1 MNGISNNNNLLAI
14 LGGQQ
19 TASDSPFSVGNSNE
33 KVNPEE
39 FLKLLQ
45 SSGEEGSVAIDE
57 FMAKALKEDPSA
69 REAFEKAIKQGD
81 QSIANELSQRSEKLL
96 EENPQLKTLLKES
109 KSGIMPDA
117 KTIEAFSENH
127 KNSENL
133 LAQITTPKSKGSS
146 PLGKIDP
153 NMVKSEVV
161 NSDGKVIEQNPR
173 IPLDLKSSLNKANT
187 SNAGQAKSLLNA
199 QVNGSAQNTS
209 IQTGSDFV
217 SQMNVA
223 QSSQGEVLPF
233 ETRAKNANAL
243 LGKVKGYGK
252 NQNTINSS
260 MFDINPADFN
270 SKMSMR
276 DDLGNSLEIEQVS
289 GSEGD
294 SNFDFLSS
302 NLKKSGVESLDLIG
316 PNTKVVDLS
325 NIQATNKTELI
336 QKITNYIEINKLENN
351 EALDLLVKHDE
362 LGTFRV
368 NARKAGPGNQIDLQI
383 ATSSKEGHQFFAE
396 NEVELI
402 KSLDKSGVKL
412 AQFKVLTTSSKS
424 EMMSFSSDSKNS
436 GSNLSEGSS
445 QNQGQ
450 GSFGKGGSSEQK
462 DSQRRKEL
470 WEQFKEQNQAFA

>member
-1 MNGISNNNNLLAI
+1 MSGISNNNNLLAI

-39 FLKLLQ
+39 FLKILQ
-45 SSGEEGSVAIDE
+45 SSGEQGSVAIDE

-146 PLGKIDP
+146 LLGKIDP
-153 NMVKSEVV
+153 KMVNSEVV
-161 NSDGKVIEQNPR
+161 NTDGKVIEQNPR
-173 IPLDLKSSLNKANT
+173 IPLDLQNSIKSKNVMLNN
-187 SNAGQAKSLLNA
+187 GQAKSMMNA
-199 QVNGSAQNTS
+199 QNNS

-223 QSSQGEVLPF
+223 QSSQAEVLPF

-252 NQNTINSS
+252 SQNTINSS

-294 SNFDFLSS
+294 SSFDFLSS

-336 QKITNYIEINKLENN
+336 QKITNYIEINKLDNN

-362 LGTFRV
+362 LGNFRV

-402 KSLDKSGVKL
+402 KFLDKSGVKL
-412 AQFKVLTTSSKS
+412 AQFKILTTSSKS
-424 EMMSFSSDSKNS
+424 EMMSFSSESKNS

-450 GSFGKGGSSEQK
+450 SSFGKGSSSEQK

-470 WEQFKEQNQAFA
+470 WEQFKEQNQALA